1 MKWVVGGPD
10 LPPDLLQLVE
20 DGRLVFFCGAGISL
34 RCGLPDFR
42 GLVEAVFEHTHQP
55 MVDLEKEEF
64 ENGQYDR
71 VLGLLESRIGAELV
85 RKAVVRTLDLD
96 PNANLATHRALIDLA
111 RARDGTYRLVT
122 TNFDRA
128 FECAARDA
136 GITLDAGPRLP
147 VPKPGVWNSIV
158 HLHGRISDADPEGR
172 SLVLTSADFG
182 AAYLTERWA
191 SRFLTELFRR
201 FSVLFVGYSLNDPV
215 VRYMMDAL
223 AADRAAGDVVGKAFV
238 LDGCT
243 EAEAEQRARAWR
255 AKGVIPVLYDNRDN
269 HAALHETLV
278 KWAACHRRGLL
289 GKESIVQELG
299 SRSPTRPFDQ
309 DPVVSQ
315 VVWAMREESG
325 HVANVFARLDPA
337 PPVEWLRV
345 FQEQGLLAL
354 PCAPSAAGGD
364 RGWTVPLV
372 DSGERTTSASGLN
385 PITTALG
392 KWLAR
397 HLDNPEVLD
406 WALRSGSVL
415 HPEFRSI
422 IRRRLA
428 ENLNMPAALR
438 QLWKVLAS
446 EAGFIQTN
454 VQRFSLDLHEALKS
468 GEWDIQLKLGIL
480 NALSP
485 VLELRPSIHPVMFS
499 DDPRDEGAIS
509 HFAEA
514 DVVPQCGDS
523 ARLLLDAIS
532 ESPRKQ
538 QILTDL
544 ADDVTSLLKQAMLLF
559 EMVQMA
565 GPLWDLSYSDQPSI
579 APHSQ
584 NSGLR
589 DWTILLELC
598 RDAWAALR
606 DTDALHARRLVE
618 RWRTLPYPIFRRLC
632 LFAMAQSDLYSLE
645 ECLAYLLEN
654 GGWWLWSIYVY
665 REKFRLLNCIWPNLG
680 NREAEELVTRIVSG
694 PPRSMFRDDLSD
706 EEFRR
711 IVDREVWLHLS
722 KLQRFGRP
730 LPQPG
735 ETKLVELS
743 ARYPEWRIEDEDR
756 CEFPVWIEGGVGE
769 PPVQK
774 QDEFVNLTDDE
785 VIKRL
790 GATPLSDDDLA
801 RWRRLLHANPTRG
814 SALLAMMADK
824 GAWREKIWHAA
835 LESFGVQKQIV
846 SQWPMLAPIL
856 ASAPDSLLQEV
867 RVPLAW
873 CLKEVAEA
881 AEAEPVPLFWQ
892 VWDRLQP
899 YAFRAAPQDV
909 TDVLTAALNTTS
921 GHLTQAL
928 LDYVASAR
936 PQRASDLP
944 DDVWRRLT
952 ALLRGEGQSFKLAR
966 VLLASRLAWF
976 YSLNP
981 AWVEEH
987 FLPYFDWNQSPEG
1000 PGVWQGYLWQARI
1013 TPELWPRIKTHFLA
1027 ALKERHRLGHADR
1040 RICELFGA
1048 ICFDRP
1054 EWLTTEE
1061 TRDALRSLDAR
1072 GRAMVAHVIWKRLE
1086 GAGAQSEVL
1095 WNDLIGPWL
1104 DSVWPKDLH
1113 MRDPDSSLNLAMAA
1127 TYSGASFRA
1136 AVDVIKPLLVPA
1148 KHCSLLWERLLDA
1161 GIPGREPQATLNLAR
1176 AIVDTERTWPDSRLR
1191 DILNQIHAADPAAA
1205 QQPEF
1210 RNLSEYLLRHNQ

>member
-1 MKWVVGGPD
+1 MKWVVGGPE
-10 LPPDLLQLVE
+10 LPPKLLQLVE
-20 DGRLVFFCGAGISL
+20 DGRLVFFCGAGIS
-34 RCGLPDFR
+34 RPCGLPDFK
-42 GLVEAVFEHTHQP
+42 GLVEAVFERTHQS
-55 MVDLEKEEF
+55 MVDLEREAF
-64 ENGQYDR
+64 DNGQYDR
-71 VLGLLESRIGAELV
+71 VLGLVESRIGAEFV
-85 RKAVVRTLDLD
+85 RKAVVGTLHLD
-96 PNANLATHRALIDLA
+96 PNADLPTHSALIDLA
-111 RARDGTYRLVT
+111 RTRDGTYRLVT
-122 TNFDRA
+122 TNFDRG
-128 FECAARDA
+128 FEFAARGA
-136 GITLDAGPRLP
+136 GVTLDAGPRLP
-147 VPKPGVWNSIV
+147 VPKPGAWNSIV

-172 SLVLTSADFG
+172 SLVLTTADFG

-223 AADRAAGDVVGKAFV
+223 AADRAAGDVVGEAFV

-243 EAEAEQRARAWR
+243 EAAAEQTARAWN
-255 AKGVIPVLYDNRDN
+255 AKGVIPLLYDSRDN

-299 SRSPTRPFDQ
+299 GKSPTRPFDQ

-315 VVWAMREESG
+315 VVWAMREESA
-325 HVANVFARLDPA
+325 HVASVFARLDPP

-354 PCAPSAAGGD
+354 RCAPSAAGDD

-372 DSGERTTSASGLN
+372 DSGERTTSAPGLN
-385 PITTALG
+385 PITAALG
-392 KWLAR
+392 EWLAR
-397 HLDNPEVLD
+397 HLDKPAVLD
-406 WALRSGSVL
+406 WVLRSGSAL

-428 ENLNMPAALR
+428 ENPNMPAALR

-454 VQRFSLDLHEALKS
+454 VHFSSDLCKALKS

-485 VLELRPSIHPVMFS
+485 VLELRPSIHPVMFP

-523 ARLLLDAIS
+523 ARRLLDAIS
-532 ESPRKQ
+532 KSPRKQ

-559 EMVQMA
+559 EMVQKA
-565 GPLWDLSYSDQPSI
+565 GPLEDLSYIDQPSI

-584 NSGLR
+584 NSGFCT
-589 DWTILLELC
+589 WTVLLELN
-598 RDAWAALR
+598 RDAWIALR
-606 DTDALHARRLVE
+606 DTDALRARRLVE
-618 RWRTLPYPIFRRLC
+618 RWRTLPYPVFRRLC
-632 LFAMAQSDLYSLE
+632 FFAMAESNLYSPQ
-645 ECLAYLLEN
+645 ECVAYLLEDD
-654 GGWWLWSIYVY
+654 GWWLWSIYVY
-665 REKFRLLNCIWPNLG
+665 REKFRLLNRIWPNLG
-680 NREAEELVTRIVSG
+680 NREAEEVLARIVSG

-711 IVDREVWLHLS
+711 IADREVWLHLS
-722 KLQRFGRP
+722 KLPTTERTLPKRGRR
-730 LPQPG
+730 
-735 ETKLVELS
+735 KLMELT

-756 CEFPVWIEGGVGE
+756 CEFPMWIEGGVGE
-769 PPVQK
+769 APVEK
-774 QDEFVNLTDDE
+774 QDEFVNLADDE

-801 RWRRLLHANPTRG
+801 RWRHLAKVKPTR
-814 SALLAMMADK
+814 ACDLLAKMAGKNAWK
-824 GAWREKIWHAA
+824 GEIWRAA
-835 LESFGVQKQIV
+835 LETFRIQKQTKL
-846 SQWPMLAPIL
+846 QWPTLASIL
-856 ASAPDSLLQEV
+856 ARDPDSLLKEL
-867 RVPLAW
+867 RAPLAW
-873 CLKEVAEA
+873 CLKEVAEEPQ
-881 AEAEPVPLFWQ
+881 AESKPYFWE
-892 VWDRLQP
+892 VWDGLQP
-899 YAFRAAPQDV
+899 HAFCDAPEDV
-909 TDVLTAALNTTS
+909 TDAVTAALNTPS

-952 ALLRGEGQSFKLAR
+952 LLLRGEGQSFKLAR

-987 FLPYFDWNQSPEG
+987 FLPYFDWNQSPEA
-1000 PGVWQGYLWQARI
+1000 PGVWQGYLWSARI
-1013 TPELWPRIKTHFLA
+1013 TPELWPRIKPNLLA
-1027 ALKERHRLGHADR
+1027 ALRERHQLGRAAE
-1040 RICELFGA
+1040 RICELFGMV
-1048 ICFDRP
+1048 CVNRP
-1054 EWLTTEE
+1054 EWFTKEE

-1072 GRAMVAHVIWKRLE
+1072 GRAVVARVISERME
-1086 GAGAQSEVL
+1086 AAGAQSEAL

-1104 DSVWPKDLH
+1104 DSVWPKDLD

-1127 TYSGASFRA
+1127 TYSGTSFKA
-1136 AVDVIKPLLVPA
+1136 AVDVIAPLLVPA
-1148 KHCSLLWERLLDA
+1148 RHCSRLWQRLLDA
-1161 GIPGREPQATLNLAR
+1161 GIPSREPQATLKLVG
-1176 AIVDTERTWPDSRLR
+1176 AIVDKGTPPDPRLR
-1191 DILNQIHAADPAAA
+1191 DILNQIQAADPAAA

-1210 RNLSEYLLRHNQ
+1210 GCLTDYLRRHNQ